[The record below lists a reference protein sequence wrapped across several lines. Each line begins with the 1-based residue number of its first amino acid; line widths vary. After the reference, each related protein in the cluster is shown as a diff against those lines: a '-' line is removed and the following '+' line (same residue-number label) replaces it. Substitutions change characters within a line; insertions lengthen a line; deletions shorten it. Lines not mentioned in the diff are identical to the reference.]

1 MKSIRSVY
9 SGFHRRQIM
18 RVLTHASIVMV
29 VIVSS
34 LNSLERLRRDEFY
47 GLNNFQQ
54 RLGSHRREKVA
65 ECNILQE

>member
-1 MKSIRSVY
+1 MCI
-9 SGFHRRQIM
+9 
-18 RVLTHASIVMV
+18 LTHASIVMV
-29 VIVSS
+29 VIASS

-65 ECNILQE
+65 KCKILQK